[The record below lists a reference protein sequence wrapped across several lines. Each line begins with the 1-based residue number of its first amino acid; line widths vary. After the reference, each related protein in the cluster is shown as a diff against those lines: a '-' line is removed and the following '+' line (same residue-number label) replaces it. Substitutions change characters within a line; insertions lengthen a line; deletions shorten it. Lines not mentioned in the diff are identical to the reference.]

1 MPHNRIKNLLQKLSS
16 SYNEGA
22 VFTAFD
28 TETTGLNKLN
38 DRIIEI
44 GAVKFDKNGI
54 IDSFSSLINPNIKLP
69 RLCYE
74 LSGICDEMLVNE
86 PTIDKILP
94 DFYRFISNTRLI
106 AHNANFDVNFINCE
120 ATRFNFP
127 TLAKPCIPAL
137 DTVQISR
144 FCFPD
149 FENHKLQNLANIFS
163 IDPGKAHRAY
173 DDAVVCMEVFI
184 RSLNKFQENFN

>member
-1 MPHNRIKNLLQKLSS
+1 MPHNKLKKLLQKLTS
-16 SYNEGA
+16 SYYEGA

-28 TETTGLNKLN
+28 TETTGLNKHS

-69 RLCYE
+69 RICYE
-74 LSGICDEMLVNE
+74 LSGINDEMLLNA
-86 PTIDKILP
+86 PTINQILP
-94 DFYRFISNTRLI
+94 DFFRFISSTKLV

-120 ATRFNFP
+120 AERFNLP
-127 TLAKPCIPAL
+127 IISKPCVPAL

-144 FCFPD
+144 FCFPN
-149 FENHKLQNLANIFS
+149 FESHKLQYLANIFS
-163 IDPGKAHRAY
+163 INPGNAHRAY

-184 RSLNKFQENFN
+184 RALEKFQE